1 MWGFPEPASAEVRHF
16 RMQNGNCIL
25 KPQHLAL
32 ANGAIT
38 LGTPYTHVFGIDTI
52 NAPPYA
58 SPDFK
63 FDIRLFGEEVYA
75 SRWVWYPNMVF
86 REGTAGP
93 LEVSAVTALG
103 EKSRRAVMVIKLR
116 NPTEEAVR
124 VPWTVS
130 VNGCIDYI
138 HDWAFG
144 YPRTNKRGS
153 LQISTNSL
161 FAKNSCKAYAVTASL
176 PEMTWFSCAGL
187 WECTQTVP
195 AGETV
200 QVEFSFQM
208 GSPEYCREVMAGD
221 CAACLESAYAD
232 LEARVSG
239 LFATLPT
246 FTSADPRL
254 EAFYYRAL
262 TALLLNKWE
271 VKEFALQPYF
281 STGGIK
287 GGCMASYLW
296 DFSAGDKILPLFDPE
311 ATKAQIKA
319 YFHIDIFKSY
329 AFLPVSG
336 NATGPWYPVNQE
348 KIVDMVYQYV
358 LETGDVAFLEERA
371 AGKTVI
377 EWMEENAFFGCT
389 DGKAELID
397 YGADGEDHLELRRG
411 YPYRG
416 IMPDLN
422 ARRYATFLK
431 AARLCELCGRPAEKL
446 LQCAEELKTL
456 VRRELWDREAKWMP
470 FIVNG
475 RRDNRY
481 TVQMFKCCDSGV
493 LSEEML
499 EGLLSHLNEQEFLS
513 PYGLHSMSKLDPAY
527 DQVDIDNGG
536 GGICTIFPILIAEK
550 LYRIGRY
557 AEADDIVERI
567 LWWGER
573 MPYWGDSFVANY
585 VDYRQDTPL
594 QCTIGSIAGA
604 QFVLF
609 GIFGI
614 SAQADGTVSV
624 CPHLPAFGSR
634 MELRNIRLRGRVFTV
649 SLTAD
654 GYTVTEGDSKQNAP
668 YGETVRLGKDR
679 Q

>member
-1 MWGFPEPASAEVRHF
+1 MWGFYEPSSPEVLHF
-16 RMQNGNCIL
+16 RMQDGKCIL

-38 LGTPYTHVFGIDTI
+38 VGTPYTHAFSLDTL

-75 SRWVWYPNMVF
+75 NHWVWYPNMVF

-93 LEVSAVTALG
+93 LEVSSVTALG
-103 EKSRRAVMVIKLR
+103 EKSRRAVMRVKLR
-116 NPTEEAVR
+116 NTAAEAVR
-124 VPWTVS
+124 VPWTVH
-130 VNGCIDYI
+130 VGGVIDYV

-144 YPRTNKRGS
+144 YPKTNKRGS
-153 LQISTNSL
+153 LQVESNSL
-161 FAKNSCKAYAVTASL
+161 FIKNSCKAYAVTTSL
-176 PEMTWFSCAGL
+176 PDMTWFSCAGL
-187 WECTQTVP
+187 WECTQLIP

-200 QVEFSFQM
+200 QVDFSFQM
-208 GSPEYCREVMAGD
+208 GSPEYCREAMAQD
-221 CAACLESAYAD
+221 CEACLQSACRD
-232 LEARVSG
+232 LENKVSG
-239 LFATLPT
+239 IFASLPT
-246 FTSADPRL
+246 LTAVDPKL
-254 EAFYYRAL
+254 EAFYYRSL
-262 TALLLNKWE
+262 VSLLLNKWE
-271 VKEFALQPYF
+271 AEEFALRPYF

-296 DFSAGDKILPLFDPE
+296 DFSAGDKILALYDPQ

-319 YFHIDIFKSY
+319 YFDIDIFKSY

-348 KIVDMVYQYV
+348 KIVDMVYQFV
-358 LETGDVAFLEERA
+358 LQTGDVAFLEETV

-377 EWMEENAFFGCT
+377 EWMEENAFFGCV

-422 ARRYATFLK
+422 ARRYATFRK
-431 AARLCELCGRPAEKL
+431 AAALCELCGRPAEKL
-446 LQCAEELKTL
+446 LRCAEELKAL
-456 VRRELWDREAKWMP
+456 VRSELWDADTKWMP
-470 FIVNG
+470 FLVG
-475 RRDNRY
+475 GKKDYRY

-493 LSEEML
+493 LSDEML
-499 EGLLSHLNEQEFLS
+499 DGLLSHLNEKEFLS

-557 AEADDIVERI
+557 TEADDILRRI

-573 MPYWGDSFVANY
+573 MPFWGDSFVANY

-624 CPHLPAFGSR
+624 CPHLPAFGSS
-634 MELRNIRLRGRVFTV
+634 MTLHNIRLHGHVFTV
-649 SLTAD
+649 CLAAD
-654 GYTVTEGDSKQNAP
+654 GYTVTEGDKERTAP
-668 YGETVRLGKDR
+668 YGESILL
-679 Q
+679 